1 MSNLTYLNDA
11 SVLHNLKQRYY
22 TKLIYVSCRIWWDWT
37 ETKKKHSITVSV
49 SCFLCA
55 MILILVLHPFSQKP
69 EPQFGPENTTND
81 HNYTIYFKFI
91 ICQILLNSIT
101 KSKIHKYI
109 LTLTHPPFEKNPVS
123 CRLDDIVRQ
132 KKHII
137 DDNLCPI
144 FHYLLIFFLFIWI
157 VIF

>member
-1 MSNLTYLNDA
+1 MRLNR
-11 SVLHNLKQRYY
+11 N
-22 TKLIYVSCRIWWDWT
+22 
-37 ETKKKHSITVSV
+37 KKKHSITVSV

-81 HNYTIYFKFI
+81 HNYTIYFNII
-91 ICQILLNSIT
+91 ICQILLNSKT

-144 FHYLLIFFLFIWI
+144 FHYLLIFFFVHLNCDILVVRKNSKFRSLYNR
-157 VIF
+157 